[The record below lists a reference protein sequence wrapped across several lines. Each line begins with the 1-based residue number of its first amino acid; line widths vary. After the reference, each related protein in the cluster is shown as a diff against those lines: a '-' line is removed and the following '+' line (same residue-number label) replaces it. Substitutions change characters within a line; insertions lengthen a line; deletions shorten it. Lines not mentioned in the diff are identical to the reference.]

1 MCLSFH
7 QNRFR
12 SRREIRVHAGTAFR
26 HVSCRPGLRRTPP
39 GSGQR
44 FSGHPDGQ
52 CCQLNVG
59 VVEFSRNLM
68 SVQQRIAVLVD
79 GRDVMGRQR
88 INLPAVDFSQQML
101 ISCHAAQLP
110 VPVCSGLNTPLF
122 PVQLEKTGI
131 RGDDFCDHRSSC
143 HATPAVRAAFMIS
156 QIYLVRVADAFHQ
169 VPFIIRALGSHLMP
183 GRRQCGHIS

>member
-1 MCLSFH
+1 
-7 QNRFR
+7 
-12 SRREIRVHAGTAFR
+12 
-26 HVSCRPGLRRTPP
+26 
-39 GSGQR
+39 
-44 FSGHPDGQ
+44 
-52 CCQLNVG
+52 
-59 VVEFSRNLM
+59 
-68 SVQQRIAVLVD
+68 
-79 GRDVMGRQR
+79 MGRQR
-88 INLPAVDFSQQML
+88 INLSAVDFSQQML

-169 VPFIIRALGSHLMP
+169 APFIIRALGRHLMP
-183 GRRQCGHIS
+183 GATAVRTYQLNQTLAQQANEQLRVGSSWPAPPPSQDVRGC